1 MLLDGDGS
9 SVALRAGFD
18 VKASSTLCLARTLLD
33 GLGKSQAKYGGAVL
47 LQSGSRLL
55 AHDVHFKNCRATVW
69 LIPSLLEHGQY
80 LVHVAWFEHAL

>member
-33 GLGKSQAKYGGAVL
+33 GLGKSRAVL
-47 LQSGSRLL
+47 VASGRRLL
-55 AHDVHFKNCRATVW
+55 AHDVHFKNCHADVW
-69 LIPSLLEHGQY
+69 PISTIRSSSAIGKT
-80 LVHVAWFEHAL
+80 